1 MSITSSSNAGTFGK
15 KTISTREAKETSK
28 LANNQF
34 EIEYLVVGGGGG
46 GGWGGHGS
54 DQRGGGGG
62 GGGFRNST
70 EGEET
75 GYPLSTP
82 EDKFIATLGTNYTVT
97 IGAGGGSHNNGVDSV
112 FGTITAARG
121 GRGGQHHNGFS
132 GGTARAGQVTVGS
145 GGGGQAGGYGSANVG
160 GGGSYGQGG
169 HGANSHGGGGAG
181 GNGGNS
187 GGVGKASSI
196 TGSAVTYA
204 AGNVSQTA
212 STGAANTGNG
222 GGGGT
227 GANNNGYAGGAGIA
241 VLKYL
246 TNEATITVG
255 GSLTSSSTT
264 SGEYT
269 IVTFTAGSD
278 NVSFA

>member
-15 KTISTREAKETSK
+15 KAKNTREAKESPK
-28 LANNQF
+28 LGNNQF
-34 EIEYLVVGGGGG
+34 EIEYLVVAGGGGG
-46 GGWGGHGS
+46 GFGGHGS

-75 GYPLSTP
+75 GYPATIP
-82 EDKFIATLGTNYTVT
+82 EAKFIADLGTNYTVT
-97 IGAGGGSHNNGVDSV
+97 VGAGGAAHANGQASE
-112 FGTITAARG
+112 FGTIKSVG
-121 GRGGQHHNGFS
+121 SGKGGQTHGGFA
-132 GGTARAGQVTVGS
+132 GGTRAGGSHAVGS
-145 GGGGQAGGYGSANVG
+145 GGGGQAGSYGSYNLG
-160 GGGSYGQGG
+160 GCGSWNQGG
-169 HGANSHGGGGAG
+169 VGANNHGGGGAG
-181 GNGGNS
+181 GNGGNT
-187 GGVGKASSI
+187 GGAGKASSI
-196 TGSAVTYA
+196 TGSSVTYGAGKTSQA
-204 AGNVSQTA
+204 AHV
-212 STGAANTGNG
+212 GAANTGDG

-227 GANNNGYAGGAGIA
+227 GANVNGSAGGSGIV
-241 VLKYL
+241 VLKYK

-264 SGEYT
+264 SGEHT

>member
-1 MSITSSSNAGTFGK
+1 MSITSSSNAGTYGK
-15 KTISTREAKETSK
+15 KSNSIREAKETPK

-75 GYPLSTP
+75 GYPLTAP
-82 EDKFIATLGTNYTVT
+82 EDKFIATLGTNYTVS
-97 IGAGGGSHNNGVDSV
+97 IGAGGGSHGNGNDSV

-169 HGANSHGGGGAG
+169 HGANQHGGGGAG

-187 GGVGKASSI
+187 GGAGKASSI
-196 TGSAVTYA
+196 TGSSVTYSE
-204 AGNVSQTA
+204 GNVSQTA
-212 STGAANTGNG
+212 STGGANTGDG

-227 GANNNGYAGGAGIA
+227 GANNNGYAGGSGVV
-241 VLKYL
+241 VLKWL
-246 TNEATITVG
+246 KNEATITIG
-255 GSLTSSSTT
+255 GSLVSTDLSSGDYSIIKFT
-264 SGEYT
+264 SG
-269 IVTFTAGSD
+269 SD
-278 NVSFA
+278 DVSFA